1 MRKSSPGK
9 LLLGVGIF
17 TAVMISLF
25 PFFWFIL
32 TSLKTQA
39 EILSIPPTWTAS
51 GGLDFYRSALNN
63 YHLMDYILN
72 SLLVAGATT
81 LITLIVSIPAAYAL
95 ARLKLPAQV
104 WILGGL
110 LSVSMFPQIAIA
122 GPVWRILDRIGGL
135 NTHWGL
141 VLPYVTLTLP
151 LTVWIIASFFREL
164 PDEIEETARV
174 DGCTV
179 WQTMT
184 KVMMPLAMP
193 GIFTAGILTF
203 IYAWN
208 EFFFALLILTQPGKQ
223 TLPVGIALF
232 HGEYSIPWGEIA
244 AASVISTLPL
254 ILLVLLF
261 QKRIVSGLS
270 AGAIKG

>member
-1 MRKSSPGK
+1 MKKSLPGK
-9 LLLGVGIF
+9 ILLGFGII

-25 PFFWFIL
+25 PFLWFIL

-39 EILSIPPTWTAS
+39 EIRSIPPTWTAS
-51 GGLDFYRSALNN
+51 GGFHFYRSALNT

-72 SLLVAGATT
+72 SLLVAGTT
-81 LITLIVSIPAAYAL
+81 TMITLIVSVPAAYAL
-95 ARLKLPAQV
+95 ARLRLPAQT
-104 WILGGL
+104 WFLGGL

-122 GPVWRILDRIGGL
+122 GPVWRILHRIGGL

-151 LTVWIIASFFREL
+151 LTVWIIASFFKEL
-164 PDEIEETARV
+164 PDEIEEAARV

-208 EFFFALLILTQPGKQ
+208 EFFFALLILTQTGKQ

-254 ILLVLLF
+254 VLLVLLF